1 MPTALMNCLLCCIIY
16 VLLSPSTFTSDRP
29 AVYVKESKSREKRR
43 QSISIILF
51 FKPGYLTSHQADSLL
66 VSCSITFSISP
77 VFSAHY
83 LPVVASLA
91 CFFALT
97 LTLGKYCFANDVQIV
112 LQRVGW
118 QRCLSVTLF
127 QRIYCSRC
135 SSPLLHELGCNNR
148 HNMSDI

>member
-51 FKPGYLTSHQADSLL
+51 FTRLFNITPGWLAPCFLLYHFFNFPCLFSSLS
-66 VSCSITFSISP
+66 SCCCFP
-77 VFSAHY
+77 R
-83 LPVVASLA
+83 L
-91 CFFALT
+91 FFALT